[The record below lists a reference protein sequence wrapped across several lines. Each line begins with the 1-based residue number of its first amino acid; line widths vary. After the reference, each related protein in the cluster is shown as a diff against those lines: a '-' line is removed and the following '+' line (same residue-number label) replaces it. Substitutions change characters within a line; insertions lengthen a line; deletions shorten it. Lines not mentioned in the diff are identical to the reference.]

1 MNNSIHKGPIEP
13 DGCMKCI
20 KEYVQVAV
28 YELEKRYKQDQTTNE
43 NYVSARHLKLFDPVD
58 ISVRSPGVFLL
69 TGDADSSRA
78 LFMRILQSIALE
90 RETATRVVVQEGEGL
105 DITNSLISQEAQVD
119 ITLDK
124 RAWTDP
130 KYLNSL
136 LEPLTSVAES
146 KIHIVDAPFLYASIA
161 HASDCYNIRC
171 LCVTGFPEN
180 NPVEVLKT
188 LKGFSTGRSIP
199 VIVLNSG
206 EPIDHK
212 DLWEH
217 VDTSYHMEA
226 VEGFEY
232 LLMAESKRLKAKEEA
247 KVMLNPTRKWI
258 TSIDSKCIIS
268 TREGSS
274 YAQTIESKEISF
286 WK

>member
-1 MNNSIHKGPIEP
+1 MNNSIHKDTIEP
-13 DGCMKCI
+13 DGCMRNI

-28 YELEKRYKQDQTTNE
+28 YELENRFKQDQTKNE

-69 TGDADSSRA
+69 TGDADGSRA

-90 RETATRVVVQEGEGL
+90 RETVTRVVVQEGEGL
-105 DITNSLISQEAQVD
+105 DIANSLISQEARVD

-146 KIHIVDAPFLYASIA
+146 KIDIIDAPFLYTSIA
-161 HASDCYNIRC
+161 QASDCYNIRC

-180 NPVEVLKT
+180 NPVEVLKI
-188 LKGFSTGRSIP
+188 LKGFSTGREIP
-199 VIVLNSG
+199 VIVLNPG

-212 DLWEH
+212 ALWEH
-217 VDTSYHMEA
+217 IDTSYHMEA
-226 VEGFEY
+226 GEGFEY
-232 LLMAESKRLKAKEEA
+232 LLIAESKRLKAKEEA

-258 TSIDSKCIIS
+258 TSIDSKCVYS
-268 TREGSS
+268 MNDNS
-274 YAQTIESKEISF
+274 
-286 WK
+286 